1 MGRHEHWNE
10 CCLKTITKNNK
21 IINNRFKSYC
31 KEENYDT
38 KSIILINMNLI
49 TLCVQNNDEQD
60 GKITINNWIQT
71 GHGWSLIALILLS
84 SVATAFLLLLCRTRP
99 VFKSKK
105 KIFALVILQ
114 KINLNK
120 WNEEMVH
127 IVGKVT
133 FL

>member
-1 MGRHEHWNE
+1 
-10 CCLKTITKNNK
+10 
-21 IINNRFKSYC
+21 
-31 KEENYDT
+31 
-38 KSIILINMNLI
+38 MNLI

-84 SVATAFLLLLCRTRP
+84 SVATAFLLLLCRTHP

-105 KIFALVILQ
+105 KIVALAILQ

-120 WNEEMVH
+120 WNEEMVL